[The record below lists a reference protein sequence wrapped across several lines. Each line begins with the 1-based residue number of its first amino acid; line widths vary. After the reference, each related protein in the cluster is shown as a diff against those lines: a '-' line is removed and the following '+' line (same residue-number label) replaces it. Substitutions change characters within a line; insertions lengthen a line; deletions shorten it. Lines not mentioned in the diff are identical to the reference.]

1 MGELVDALQ
10 QRLPAESVRYDCGV
24 KGLARTDRG
33 WSIATAEGAS
43 DHSAVILACPAH
55 AAAPLLAP
63 IDGEA
68 AALCGAVPYVST
80 VSVALAFRRAAVGH
94 PLNGSGFVVARA
106 SNAVRITAATWV
118 SSKWDGRAPAGH
130 VLLRAYLGGAHDPG
144 AVDED
149 DAQLVDIAVRE
160 LSAILSITG
169 PPELARVYRWRNAGA
184 QHEVGHL
191 ARIAALEQRLAS
203 LRGLYVTGSGFR
215 ATGIP
220 DCVADGRAVAAT
232 ASAPTASAT

>member
-1 MGELVDALQ
+1 
-10 QRLPAESVRYDCGV
+10 
-24 KGLARTDRG
+24 
-33 WSIATAEGAS
+33 
-43 DHSAVILACPAH
+43 
-55 AAAPLLAP
+55 
-63 IDGEA
+63 
-68 AALCGAVPYVST
+68 VST
-80 VSVALAFRRAAVGH
+80 VSVALAWPRAAVGH
-94 PLNGSGFVVARA
+94 PLDGSGFVVARR
-106 SNAVRITAATWV
+106 SNAGRMTAATWV

-169 PPELARVYRWRNAGA
+169 PPELARVYRWRSAGA

-191 ARIAALEQRLAS
+191 ARIAALELRLAS

-220 DCVADGRAVAAT
+220 DCVADGRAVAARAA
-232 ASAPTASAT
+232 ASVT